1 VVLLVCELVLGTPV
15 LAPVVVEPVVP
26 VLDGVVAVAEPLG
39 VEEALTVPLGVLAEA
54 VVLGVLVEAVALVLG
69 VLALVPGAEA
79 LVLPVVEAVP
89 VWLDAPEGVVLL
101 PGVVALAVVLGAE
114 LVLLLGVVELAEA
127 FAPLISAELAD
138 ELLGLQLPF
147 TRTFCPMKP
156 LRSWLVWISTIL
168 ALLVWR

>member
-1 VVLLVCELVLGTPV
+1 
-15 LAPVVVEPVVP
+15 VP

-39 VEEALTVPLGVLAEA
+39 VEEALTVPLGVVAEA

-114 LVLLLGVVELAEA
+114 LALLGVVELAEA

-147 TRTFCPMKP
+147 TRTFWPMKP

-168 ALLVWR
+168 PLLVWR